1 MSYIEPKPLQKGDT
15 IAFIAPAG
23 SVIDKDAILRAKNY
37 FEESGYKVLF
47 SEHLFNQNK
56 YMSDTDDNR
65 LSDLHWAF
73 SNPEIDA
80 IICARGG
87 YGCLR
92 LIDKID
98 YSLIKNNPKIFCGYS
113 DITILSAMFLKR
125 ANLITYSAP
134 MCRSDFGRG
143 GANEENM
150 LSDFTIKNFY
160 KAVTGNELEFKPEKI
175 YKIGDAE
182 GITFGGNLA
191 SVVSLCGIDFIPD
204 EDFIF
209 FAEDLNEPVYKI
221 DRMFTQLLNIDKFRQ
236 NVKGL
241 ILGDFLDS
249 GYPEQLD
256 ELFCDIA
263 KNLNIPAIGGF
274 KITHNK
280 DKITVPY
287 GRYAKIDGETFTV
300 MQP

>member
-1 MSYIEPKPLQKGDT
+1 MNHITPKPLKKGNT

-23 SVIDKDAILRAKNY
+23 SIKDADAIERAKQY
-37 FEESGYKVLF
+37 FENNGYNVICSK
-47 SEHLFNQNK
+47 HLFNQNK
-56 YMSDTDDNR
+56 YMSDTDKNR
-65 LSDLHWAF
+65 LEDLHWAF
-73 SNPEIDA
+73 SNKDINA

-98 YSLIKNNPKIFCGYS
+98 YDLIRNNPKIFCGYS
-113 DITILSAMFLKR
+113 DITILSAMFLKK
-125 ANLITYSAP
+125 AGLITYSGP
-134 MCRSDFGRG
+134 MARGDFGL
-143 GANEENM
+143 EE
-150 LSDFTIKNFY
+150 IKPYTMTNFFNTVAEGRQIKI
-160 KAVTGNELEFKPEKI
+160 KAEKI
-175 YKIGDAE
+175 YKSGCAK

-221 DRMFTQLLNIDKFRQ
+221 DKMFTQLLNIEKFRK
-236 NVKGL
+236 NIKGL

-256 ELFCDIA
+256 ELLEEIAQKYDIPT
-263 KNLNIPAIGGF
+263 LGGY
-274 KITHNK
+274 KITHDK
-280 DKITVPY
+280 EKITVPY
-287 GRYAKIDGETFTV
+287 GELCEIKNDTLII
-300 MQP
+300 

>member
-1 MSYIEPKPLQKGDT
+1 MNYSIPKPLKKGDT

-23 SVIDKDAILRAKNY
+23 GVKDPDAIERAKNY
-37 FEESGYKVLF
+37 FEENGYKVVY

-56 YMSDTDDNR
+56 YFSDTDENR

-73 SNPEIDA
+73 QTPDIDA

-98 YSLIKNNPKIFCGYS
+98 YDLVKKNPKLFCGYS
-113 DITILSAMFLKR
+113 DITVLSAMFLKR
-125 ANLITYSAP
+125 AGLITYSGP
-134 MCRSDFGRG
+134 MARSDFG
-143 GANEENM
+143 AEEVNI
-150 LSDFTIKNFY
+150 SEFTLNNFY
-160 KAVTGNELEFKPEKI
+160 NAVEQKGTLEFISDKE
-175 YKIGDAE
+175 YRTGVAE
-182 GITFGGNLA
+182 GIMFGGNLA
-191 SVVSLCGIDFIPD
+191 SVVSLCGIDFLPD

-221 DRMFTQLLNIDKFRQ
+221 DKMFTQLLHISDFRTRA
-236 NVKGL
+236 KGI

-256 ELFCDIA
+256 ELFAEIGHT
-263 KNLNIPAIGGF
+263 LNIPVLGGF
-274 KITHNK
+274 KITHET
-280 DKITVPY
+280 DKITIPY
-287 GRYAKIDGETFTV
+287 GQTAKIEGNKLII
-300 MQP
+300 

>member
-1 MSYIEPKPLQKGDT
+1 MKCILPKPLKKGDT

-23 SVIDKDAILRAKNY
+23 SVLDKDAIIRAKD
-37 FEESGYKVLF
+37 FFVKKGYNVVF
-47 SEHLFNQNK
+47 SAHLFNQNK
-56 YMSDTDDNR
+56 YLSDNDNNR

-73 SNPEIDA
+73 MNPDIDA

-92 LIDKID
+92 LINKID
-98 YSLIKNNPKIFCGYS
+98 YNLIRHNPKIFCGYS
-113 DITILSAMFLKR
+113 DITILSAMFLKKSG
-125 ANLITYSAP
+125 LITYSAP
-134 MCRSDFGRG
+134 MCRSDFG
-143 GANEENM
+143 ANDNEK
-150 LSDFTIKNFY
+150 SDYTINNFF
-160 KAVTGNELEFKPEKI
+160 KAVEGNNLEYRAESI
-175 YKIGDAE
+175 YNSGVAE

-191 SVVSLCGIDFIPD
+191 SIVSLCGIDFIPD

-221 DRMFTQLLNIDKFRQ
+221 DKMFTQLLNIDKFRQ
-236 NVKGL
+236 NIKGI

-256 ELFCDIA
+256 ELFCDIS
-263 KNLNIPAIGGF
+263 KELDIPTLGGF

-287 GRYAKIDGETFTV
+287 GVRARIETDTFKFY
-300 MQP
+300 

>member
-1 MSYIEPKPLQKGDT
+1 MNYSIPKPLKKGDT

-23 SVIDKDAILRAKNY
+23 GVKDPDAIERAKKY
-37 FEESGYKVLF
+37 FEANDYKVVY

-56 YMSDTDDNR
+56 YFSDTDMNR

-73 SNPEIDA
+73 QNPDIDA

-98 YSLIKNNPKIFCGYS
+98 YDLVKKNPKLFCGYS
-113 DITILSAMFLKR
+113 DITVLSAMLLKR
-125 ANLITYSAP
+125 AGLITYSGP
-134 MCRSDFGRG
+134 MARSDFG
-143 GANEENM
+143 AEEVNI
-150 LSDFTIKNFY
+150 SEFTLNNFY
-160 KAVTGNELEFKPEKI
+160 NAVVQKGTLEFISDKE
-175 YKIGDAE
+175 YRTGVAE
-182 GITFGGNLA
+182 GIMFGGNLA
-191 SVVSLCGIDFIPD
+191 SVVSLCGIDFLPD

-221 DRMFTQLLNIDKFRQ
+221 DKMFTQLLHISDFRTRA
-236 NVKGL
+236 KGI

-256 ELFCDIA
+256 ELFAEIGHT
-263 KNLNIPAIGGF
+263 LNIPVLGGF
-274 KITHNK
+274 KITHET
-280 DKITVPY
+280 DKITIPY
-287 GRYAKIDGETFTV
+287 GQTAKIEKNKLII
-300 MQP
+300 